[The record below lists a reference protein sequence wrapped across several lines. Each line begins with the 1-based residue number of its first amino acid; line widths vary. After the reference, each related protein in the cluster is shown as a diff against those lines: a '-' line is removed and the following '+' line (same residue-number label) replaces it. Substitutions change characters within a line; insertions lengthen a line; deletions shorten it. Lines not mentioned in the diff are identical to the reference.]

1 MRRSIPSLLVIGL
14 MAALLASCGQSAT
27 LQQTVATPT
36 ASSHAH
42 MSRIAWQG
50 FLDADGTAG
59 TIIDLSGN
67 ADQVT
72 PQASRA
78 VALDNNAATE
88 DLALLGGS
96 PHVSLPA
103 KRQPYDQERQWRAE
117 KQCANWQEI
126 DFRRDCQDHHA
137 GDGILSFGDDV
148 LFANPTLSPGARRIK
163 PPTTHDQ
170 NPVDQDDGYVP
181 TPAQRWKGHA
191 GLAST

>member
-1 MRRSIPSLLVIGL
+1 VAELGKELSDPVLGKVVRMAMPCAARRL
-14 MAALLASCGQSAT
+14 
-27 LQQTVATPT
+27 
-36 ASSHAH
+36 
-42 MSRIAWQG
+42 
-50 FLDADGTAG
+50 
-59 TIIDLSGN
+59 TIISGLEG
-67 ADQVT
+67 
-72 PQASRA
+72 QASRA

-88 DLALLGGS
+88 DLALLGSS

-170 NPVDQDDGYVP
+170 NPVEQDDAYVP
-181 TPAQRWKGHA
+181 TPGQRWKGHA
-191 GLAST
+191 RPRFDVNFIA